1 MQEAKKYY
9 GGKNTKP
16 KGFGA
21 PELGPINQEAERII
35 RGMKRQSG
43 SRFKKLYGK
52 RDKDVMTLTANK
64 LAIFVRAS
72 EVVSNNLS
80 VSNFSISLTNSFL
93 LGNFCFFSCS
103 DIFYLP

>member
-21 PELGPINQEAERII
+21 PELVLLTKNRENY

-52 RDKDVMTLTANK
+52 RDKM
-64 LAIFVRAS
+64 S
-72 EVVSNNLS
+72 
-80 VSNFSISLTNSFL
+80 
-93 LGNFCFFSCS
+93 
-103 DIFYLP
+103 

>member
-64 LAIFVRAS
+64 LALKD
-72 EVVSNNLS
+72 NLKVMYYKDS
-80 VSNFSISLTNSFL
+80 VSYTHLT
-93 LGNFCFFSCS
+93 
-103 DIFYLP
+103 LPTKA